1 MYIDKTK
8 TDGTLVSAM
17 DTISHRKEAPPMERG
32 IYFDGWFKHNHCYH
46 PSLPIRSAQM
56 LEDLERYHGTV
67 LTWAGLGGG
76 SISLPYLHH
85 EAFGPVDPRM
95 QVYGYMNDSEFIA
108 ECNKRGI
115 RLFGIV
121 FEVQGWEYPVVMS
134 EDGKIIRMNKR
145 AEEVEGHDWYGLR
158 EFSQDKWPDAFPTSL
173 KDYYPDGIRD
183 EDGNL
188 VTDLWEYCAIRDM
201 HGNPIHAQW
210 VEVKNHEETCYQMCR
225 NNAVW
230 REYMKKIIMLMIDAG
245 VPGVQLDECEL
256 PMTAISSGGCF
267 CDSCMKQFN
276 QYLKERKAA
285 GLLGPEWDGIDLD
298 TFHYGEYLK
307 SAGSSYP
314 EGAPFYRDYWEFQ
327 VRNVRKYFGEMADF
341 IRQYGMEKYG
351 RKIEVSGNFYNMQP
365 AYYPIENKVDIVVT
379 EMDHTLFRQPY
390 YYRFCAGFAPGKP
403 VIIAENPYGG
413 IIPKLLTMLDKGK
426 GYDLYRIFLLEA
438 SVYGCNMSIPY
449 GGWLGNTIKDCFWAP
464 RELTA
469 SVQDFLYNNEN
480 LYPRT
485 RSKGAAVLYSYGSY
499 YWRDSNKGSGA
510 NGMQDSYDNLMDAT
524 SVAWVDPDLKP
535 VPFWDV
541 IRAMSDRNAQYD
553 TIMLPDGD
561 FRPDDFTAERLAGY
575 PLVIVPDDY
584 VLTENQQSILLD
596 YAKNGGKV
604 LVAGRLAEGTS
615 LLENLLATGNAVHVP
630 IEAAD
635 TSYMDAFMSA
645 FEALYSPIA
654 PAACGDERVGIQR
667 FDDENSTYV
676 HILNYQYNADADC
689 IDPIPELTVQVK
701 DAAGKQLQVIVP
713 EGMPQPE
720 YDISQDKGDA
730 IILLKNAGLYTVL
743 HFS

>member
-1 MYIDKTK
+1 
-8 TDGTLVSAM
+8 
-17 DTISHRKEAPPMERG
+17 MERG

-46 PSLPIRSAQM
+46 PSLPIRSRQM

-95 QVYGYMNDSEFIA
+95 QIYGFMNDSEFIA

-115 RLFGIV
+115 KLFGIV

-134 EDGKIIRMNKR
+134 DDGRIVRMNKR
-145 AEEVEGHDWYGLR
+145 AEEVDGHDWYGLR
-158 EFSQDKWPDAFPTSL
+158 EFSQNKWPDAFPTSL

-188 VTDLWEYCAIRDM
+188 VTDLWEHCATRDM

-210 VEVKNHEETCYQMCR
+210 VEVKDHEESCYQMCR
-225 NNAVW
+225 NNPVW
-230 REYMKKIIMLMIDAG
+230 REYLKKIIMLMIDAG

-267 CDSCMKQFN
+267 CDSCMKLFN

-285 GLLGPEWDGIDLD
+285 GLLGPEWDAIDLD

-307 SAGSSYP
+307 QTGSTYP
-314 EGAPFYRDYWEFQ
+314 VGAPFYRDYWEFQ
-327 VRNVRKYFGEMADF
+327 VRHVRKYFGELADF
-341 IRQYGMEKYG
+341 IRQYGKEKYG
-351 RKIEVSGNFYNMQP
+351 RDIQVSGNFYNMQP

-413 IIPKLLTMLDKGK
+413 IIPKLLTMLDEGK

-449 GGWLGNTIKDCFWAP
+449 GGWMGNTIKDSFWAP

-469 SVQDFLYNNEN
+469 SVQDFLYENER

-553 TIMLPDGD
+553 TLMLPDGD
-561 FRPDDFTAERLAGY
+561 FRPDDFTADRLAGY
-575 PLVIVPDDY
+575 PMVIVPDDD
-584 VLTENQQSILLD
+584 VLTENQQQILLD
-596 YAKNGGKV
+596 YAKAGGKV
-604 LVAGRLAEGTS
+604 LVVGRLAAGTA
-615 LLENLLATGNAVHVP
+615 LLESLLATGNAVLVP
-630 IEAAD
+630 INAVD
-635 TSYMDAFMSA
+635 TSYMDAFLMA
-645 FEALYSPIA
+645 FEAMYAPIA
-654 PAACGDERVGIQR
+654 PVVCQDERVGIQR
-667 FDDENSTYV
+667 FDDENGAYV
-676 HILNYQYNADADC
+676 HILNYQYDAEADQ
-689 IDPIPELTVQVK
+689 IQPIE
-701 DAAGKQLQVIVP
+701 QLQIRIRNVADRKLSVMVP
-713 EGMPQPE
+713 SWQDLPE
-720 YDISQDKGDA
+720 YTVNMDRNDIL
-730 IILLKNAGLYTVL
+730 ITLKDAGLYTVL
-743 HFS
+743 AFS

>member
-1 MYIDKTK
+1 
-8 TDGTLVSAM
+8 
-17 DTISHRKEAPPMERG
+17 MERG

-46 PSLPIRSAQM
+46 PSLPIRSQQM

-95 QVYGYMNDSEFIA
+95 QVYGFMNDSEFIA

-115 RLFGIV
+115 KLFGIV

-145 AEEVEGHDWYGLR
+145 AEEIKDHDWYGLR
-158 EFSQDKWPDAFPTSL
+158 EFSQNKWPDAFPTSL
-173 KDYYPDGIRD
+173 KDYYPDGIRNEEGQLID
-183 EDGNL
+183 
-188 VTDLWEYCAIRDM
+188 DLWEYCATRDM

-210 VEVKNHEETCYQMCR
+210 VEIKDHEESCYQMCR

-230 REYMKKIIMLMIDAG
+230 REYLKKIIMLMIDAG
-245 VPGVQLDECEL
+245 VLGVQLDECEL

-267 CDSCMKQFN
+267 CDSCMKLFN

-285 GLLGPEWDGIDLD
+285 GLLGTEWDGIDLD

-307 SAGSSYP
+307 ETGSTYP

-327 VRNVRKYFGEMADF
+327 VRHVRKYFGELADF
-341 IRQYGMEKYG
+341 IRQYGREKYG
-351 RKIEVSGNFYNMQP
+351 REIQVSGNFYNMQP

-413 IIPKLLTMLDKGK
+413 IIPKLLCMLDQGK
-426 GYDLYRIFLLEA
+426 GYDLYRVFLLEA

-449 GGWLGNTIKDCFWAP
+449 GGWMGNTIKDSFWAP

-469 SVQDFLYNNEN
+469 SVQDFLYENER

-541 IRAMSDRNAQYD
+541 IRAMSDQNAQYD

-561 FRPDDFTAERLAGY
+561 FRPDDFTADRLAGY
-575 PLVIVPDDY
+575 PLVIVPDNY
-584 VLTENQQSILLD
+584 VLTVNQQEILLD
-596 YAKNGGKV
+596 YAKAGGKV
-604 LVAGRLAEGTS
+604 LAVGRLAEGTG
-615 LLENLLATGNAVHVP
+615 LLDALLATGNAVHVP
-630 IEAAD
+630 IDPAD
-635 TSYMDAFMSA
+635 TSYMDAFVSA
-645 FEALYSPIA
+645 YEAMYTPIA
-654 PAACGDERVGIQR
+654 PAVCNDDRVGIQR
-667 FDDENSTYV
+667 FDDENGTYV
-676 HILNYQYNADADC
+676 HILNYQYNADEDR
-689 IDPIPELTVQVK
+689 IEPIPELTVQVK
-701 DAAGKQLQVIVP
+701 DVAGKKLEILTLDGNSNSDQTISMDDSDICIQLRNV
-713 EGMPQPE
+713 
-720 YDISQDKGDA
+720 
-730 IILLKNAGLYTVL
+730 GLYTVL
-743 HFS
+743 VFS